1 LISSLVAFFNMP
13 TTTDSVSSDFS
24 DLDAMI
30 AEDGDGMLSEEST
43 SHEGSELQKGDQSGD
58 VNESDRLSEVNDVT
72 DGAVLNIL

>member
-1 LISSLVAFFNMP
+1 
-13 TTTDSVSSDFS
+13 
-24 DLDAMI
+24 MI